1 MPRSGA
7 MEMSRVSVNGPPG
20 QPEAFSAPIDS
31 KSPKKSEISV
41 SEVASS
47 VTERQ
52 FFPETWLWNIEIS
65 E

>member
-7 MEMSRVSVNGPPG
+7 MEMSRVSINGPPG
-20 QPEAFSAPIDS
+20 PPEAFSAPIDS

-47 VTERQ
+47 LTERQ

>member
-7 MEMSRVSVNGPPG
+7 MEMSRVSINGPPE
-20 QPEAFSAPIDS
+20 PFSAPIDS